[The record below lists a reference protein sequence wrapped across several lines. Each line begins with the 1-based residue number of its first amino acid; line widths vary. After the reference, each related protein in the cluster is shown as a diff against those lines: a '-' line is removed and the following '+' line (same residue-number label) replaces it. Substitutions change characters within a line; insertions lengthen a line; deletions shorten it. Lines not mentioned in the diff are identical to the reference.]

1 VAGTATVTDTA
12 TGRGTGETLLD
23 VEDLNVRFE
32 TADGTVHAV
41 RGASFSVRKGTTL
54 GIVGESGS
62 GKSVSAQ
69 ALLGL
74 VPGADISGHA
84 WFEGSDLLALDSEQ
98 LREIRGKRISMVF
111 QDPLTS
117 LHPMYKIGWQIAE
130 ALRAHGSVSREVA
143 SRRAVDLLGMV
154 GIPRPGERIS
164 DYPHQF
170 SGGMRQRVMIAM
182 ALALDPALI
191 IADEPTTA
199 LDATVQAQVLE
210 LLVKLQRELGTS
222 LVLIT
227 HDLGVVADLADEVM
241 VMYSGRPVE
250 QADRRSAYYEPHH
263 PYTRGLL
270 ESIPVAGDQGR
281 LRPIPGQP
289 PSMLLTP
296 QGCAFRPR
304 CRFALDRCETEAP
317 PLRPIS
323 IRRRPGSGTPVDAG
337 AVAGAGHLSACW
349 LPDDVAGQVS
359 RRVPALVSPSTADAG
374 TAGSGTAAV
383 PGKAG
388 ASADAVPAVLE
399 LTGIVKHF
407 PVRSSSLLTR
417 QRKFVHAVDG
427 VSLQVRD
434 GETLGLVGETG
445 CGKST
450 LARCIARLHP
460 LTDGSVVFGGR
471 DITDLSASELRAV
484 RRDVQVVFQD
494 PYGSLNPR
502 RRIGAIIG
510 EPLAVH
516 GLERG
521 SRRRERVQ
529 ELMSLVGLNP
539 EHYNRYPAEFSG
551 GQRQRA
557 GIARALAVNPKLLIC
572 DEPVSALDVSVQAQ
586 VINLLKDLQAQLD
599 LTCIFISHDLSVVE
613 HVSDRV
619 AVMYLGKVVETA
631 SASAL
636 YREPRHPYAA
646 ALLSAASIT
655 DPDLARQRQRLTIE
669 GDIPSPVDPPS
680 GCRFHP
686 RCPRA
691 QDRCR
696 VEEPLLVPAG
706 ADLGHFTAC
715 HFPIE
720 PVTGANT
727 VGANTVGAN
736 TVEVRLLPL
745 TEAPAGARP
754 TAVVAPE
761 AAEPEAAESEA
772 AEPEAPESEAVE
784 SEIAA
789 VRAAAVA
796 PESAEIKA
804 RGPWQL
810 AWSRLRRDRVAVG
823 SAAFIVLLILL
834 AIFAPALAHLVGH
847 GVDQQNYT
855 SGLTSAGLPRPPSST
870 YWFGTDDL
878 GRDVFVRTIYGARI
892 SLIVGIVASLSA
904 VIIGT
909 TIGLLAGFLGG
920 VVDSVLSRLMDLV
933 LSFPFL
939 LAAIAL
945 VSVVGPS
952 LTVIIVVIT
961 LFSWASVGRIVRGLA
976 MSIKEKEYIEAARSA
991 GAGNLRIMVVE
1002 VLPGLAAPLIV
1013 YTTLLIPAAI
1023 SFEAVMS
1030 FLGLGITPP
1039 TPSWGDMLAEAVG
1052 YYQVAW
1058 WFITFPGLALLATTL
1073 AFNLLGDSLR
1083 DALDPHGERLI
1094 AALRR
1099 GKRRRRLRPAPAG
1112 GAPASALSASALSA
1126 SAVSGGSPATETEAR

>member
-1 VAGTATVTDTA
+1 MADTA
-12 TGRGTGETLLD
+12 LVMGTGSGRGTGETLLD

-32 TADGTVHAV
+32 TADGTLHAV

-74 VPGADISGHA
+74 VRGADVSGHA

-117 LHPMYKIGWQIAE
+117 LHPMYKIGWQIGE
-130 ALRAHGSVSREVA
+130 ALRAHGTVSREVA
-143 SRRAVDLLGMV
+143 SRRAADLLGMV
-154 GIPRPGERIS
+154 GIPRPSERIN

-182 ALALDPALI
+182 ALALEPALI

-210 LLVKLQRELGTS
+210 LLVKLQGDLGTS

-270 ESIPVAGDQGR
+270 ESIPVAGDQRR

-289 PSMLLTP
+289 PSMLVTL

-323 IRRRPGSGTPVDAG
+323 IRSRPDAG
-337 AVAGAGHLSACW
+337 NGIQADTGPAAGASHVSACW
-349 LPDDVAGQVS
+349 LPDEVAGQVN
-359 RRVPALVSPSTADAG
+359 RRVPSLGSPQPTGD
-374 TAGSGTAAV
+374 
-383 PGKAG
+383 AG
-388 ASADAVPAVLE
+388 ASADAGSAVLE

-407 PVRSSSLLTR
+407 PVRSSSLLSR
-417 QRKFVHAVDG
+417 QRRFVHAVDG

-460 LTDGSVVFGGR
+460 VTDGRVIFGGR
-471 DITDLSASELRAV
+471 DITDLSASELRSV

-619 AVMYLGKVVETA
+619 AVMYLGKVVEIA

-696 VEEPLLVPAG
+696 AEEP
-706 ADLGHFTAC
+706 
-715 HFPIE
+715 
-720 PVTGANT
+720 
-727 VGANTVGAN
+727 
-736 TVEVRLLPL
+736 
-745 TEAPAGARP
+745 
-754 TAVVAPE
+754 
-761 AAEPEAAESEA
+761 
-772 AEPEAPESEAVE
+772 
-784 SEIAA
+784 
-789 VRAAAVA
+789 
-796 PESAEIKA
+796 
-804 RGPWQL
+804 
-810 AWSRLRRDRVAVG
+810 
-823 SAAFIVLLILL
+823 
-834 AIFAPALAHLVGH
+834 
-847 GVDQQNYT
+847 
-855 SGLTSAGLPRPPSST
+855 
-870 YWFGTDDL
+870 
-878 GRDVFVRTIYGARI
+878 
-892 SLIVGIVASLSA
+892 
-904 VIIGT
+904 
-909 TIGLLAGFLGG
+909 
-920 VVDSVLSRLMDLV
+920 
-933 LSFPFL
+933 
-939 LAAIAL
+939 
-945 VSVVGPS
+945 
-952 LTVIIVVIT
+952 
-961 LFSWASVGRIVRGLA
+961 
-976 MSIKEKEYIEAARSA
+976 
-991 GAGNLRIMVVE
+991 
-1002 VLPGLAAPLIV
+1002 
-1013 YTTLLIPAAI
+1013 LLIPAA
-1023 SFEAVMS
+1023 A
-1030 FLGLGITPP
+1030 
-1039 TPSWGDMLAEAVG
+1039 D
-1052 YYQVAW
+1052 
-1058 WFITFPGLALLATTL
+1058 PGHFTA
-1073 AFNLLGDSLR
+1073 
-1083 DALDPHGERLI
+1083 
-1094 AALRR
+1094 
-1099 GKRRRRLRPAPAG
+1099 
-1112 GAPASALSASALSA
+1112 
-1126 SAVSGGSPATETEAR
+1126 